1 MFSKIYKQIA
11 FSKKK
16 KSFSFVFRVFFFF
29 LIGNLVFRDFF
40 VLFGRMTFKE
50 LGIKKCRTIYSFS
63 IRIKMLWFYD

>member
-16 KSFSFVFRVFFFF
+16 KSFSFVCRVFFFF

-40 VLFGRMTFKE
+40 CFVWKDD
-50 LGIKKCRTIYSFS
+50 I
-63 IRIKMLWFYD
+63 